1 MNGNIKVKVLVKIIS
16 IFLKSQLFVLP
27 SAFLVVV
34 WFAPTIEDFVE
45 LVETLMLD
53 SSSNVK
59 TRDFLALIFSRP
71 CFWTIERI
79 CERIYV
85 KMSICGSQPK
95 HISYGSKQDNL
106 ILTLSFKFLSGVFSI
121 IVDINLTNLFSSTR
135 LVPGGTK

>member
-1 MNGNIKVKVLVKIIS
+1 MVS
-16 IFLKSQLFVLP
+16 MFLKRNGFILP
-27 SAFLVVV
+27 PAFLVVV
-34 WFAPTIEDFVE
+34 GFAPNIEDFVE

-95 HISYGSKQDNL
+95 HIMVVSK
-106 ILTLSFKFLSGVFSI
+106 I
-121 IVDINLTNLFSSTR
+121 I
-135 LVPGGTK
+135 

>member
-1 MNGNIKVKVLVKIIS
+1 MNGNIKVKVLVKREIIFS

-59 TRDFLALIFSRP
+59 KRDFLALIFSLP

-79 CERIYV
+79 CESIYA
-85 KMSICGSQPK
+85 KMSICGGQPK
-95 HISYGSKQDNL
+95 PIMQL
-106 ILTLSFKFLSGVFSI
+106 WW
-121 IVDINLTNLFSSTR
+121 
-135 LVPGGTK
+135 